1 MVFEVESL
9 MFWKRDV
16 NENNEK
22 YLLLCYTNDIDE
34 KEGGEGG
41 QWEGKVKGLQKQ
53 LAKLEDSVT
62 PSLSEVKGLILSMHT
77 QINELAT
84 KVNAILENNNKLQK
98 QE

>member
-62 PSLSEVKGLILSMHT
+62 PSLSEVKGLILSMQT
-77 QINELAT
+77 
-84 KVNAILENNNKLQK
+84 
-98 QE
+98 